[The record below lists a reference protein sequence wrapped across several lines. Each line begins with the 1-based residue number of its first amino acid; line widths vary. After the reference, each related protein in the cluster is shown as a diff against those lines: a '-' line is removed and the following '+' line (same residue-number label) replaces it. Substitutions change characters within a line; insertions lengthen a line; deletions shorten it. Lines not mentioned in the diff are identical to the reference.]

1 MARKRNKTD
10 SFEGLTWNDL
20 TSWAGSKIVS
30 RGKSYQRSGYVK
42 DLARTPDGSLVAW
55 VEGTKR
61 YATQVFFEDDE
72 LESICSCP
80 YWDTCKHAVAVVVE
94 YLENLKK
101 KVKIPKA
108 TKTDRRLKLLKEF
121 FDDEVSFEEDDDLN
135 EFDEVY
141 KQTNAITET
150 KFLEPF
156 LKKHTKAQLVELIK
170 ELAGQYP
177 LVMAHLQD
185 QNNLSRGDV
194 SDMVGSIRNE
204 IHELSSEP
212 GWQNHWRNE
221 GYIPDYSRVKHRLG
235 GLLDQGYADEVIV
248 LGEELL
254 EAGIRQVEM
263 IDDEGE
269 TEEEI
274 ASCMDVVF
282 RALPESSLSP
292 ADQML
297 WAVDREMEDQWALCE
312 GVEVFWKQKKKKTD
326 WNILADKLTNRLKRF
341 SKKKDDHYR
350 RDRLTDWIIIALKNA
365 GRKDEIIQLC
375 EKEAVRTDSYVRLV
389 RILMEAN
396 QWETAEQWIQK
407 GIHATDKKWSGI
419 AGQLR
424 ESLREIRE
432 KQGDWLQVAALRADD
447 FFINPSL
454 ETFQELKVSAKKSN
468 AWDKVK
474 PAVMNYLET
483 GKIPLPGSSWPLPE
497 VDVPKAKERR
507 PKQFPII
514 GTLIDIAIA
523 EKRPDEV
530 IHWYDQRKSQKVH
543 GWWSEFQEDKIAKAL
558 ADDYPD
564 RAVDIWK
571 RLAANLIAQVK
582 PKTYEKAAVHLRKI
596 RRTLK
601 RQSKDKIWEIYFAN
615 IRKEHARKI
624 KLLEILDGLNDKRI
638 LDTLLPANS
647 E

>member
-1 MARKRNKTD
+1 MARKRKETD
-10 SFEGLTWNDL
+10 LFEGLTWNDL

-30 RGKSYQRSGYVK
+30 RGKNYQRNGYVK
-42 DLARTPDGSLVAW
+42 DLACAPDSSLIAW
-55 VEGTKR
+55 VEGTER

-101 KVKIPKA
+101 KVKIPKV
-108 TKTDRRLKLLKEF
+108 TKKDQRLKLLKEF

-141 KQTNAITET
+141 RQTNAITET

-170 ELAGQYP
+170 ELARQYP
-177 LVMAHLQD
+177 LIMAHLQD
-185 QNNLSRGDV
+185 QSHLSSGDI
-194 SDMVGSIRNE
+194 SDMVSSIRSE
-204 IHELSSEP
+204 IQELSSEP

-221 GYIPDYSRVKHRLG
+221 GYIPDYSRVKHRLE
-235 GLLDQGYADEVIV
+235 GLLDQGHADEVIV

-263 IDDEGE
+263 SDDEGE

-282 RALPESSLSP
+282 RALPETSLSP

-297 WAVDREMEDQWALCE
+297 WAVDRELEDQWALCE
-312 GVEVFWKQKKKKTD
+312 GVEVFWKQKKKETD
-326 WNILADKLTNRLKRF
+326 WNILADDLTKRLKGF
-341 SKKKDDHYR
+341 SKAKDDRYD
-350 RDRLTDWIIIALKNA
+350 RDRLTNWIITALTNA
-365 GRKDEIIQLC
+365 GRRAEIVPLC

-389 RILMEAN
+389 RILMEAS
-396 QWETAEQWIQK
+396 QWEAAEQWIQK
-407 GIHATDKKWSGI
+407 GIRATDKKWPGI
-419 AGQLR
+419 ASQLR
-424 ESLREIRE
+424 KSLREIRE
-432 KQGDWLQVAALRADD
+432 KQGHWLQVAALRADD
-447 FFINPSL
+447 FFVNPSL
-454 ETFQELKVSAKKSN
+454 ETFQELKVAAKKSK
-468 AWDKVK
+468 AWDKVE
-474 PAVMNYLET
+474 PAVLNYLET

-497 VDVPKAKERR
+497 ADVPKAKERR
-507 PKQFPII
+507 PRQFPVI

-523 EKRPDEV
+523 EKRPDKV
-530 IHWYDQRKSQKVH
+530 VHWYDKRKNQKFG

-582 PKTYEKAAVHLRKI
+582 PKAYEKAAVHLKKI
-596 RRTLK
+596 QRTLK
-601 RQSKDKIWEIYFAN
+601 RQSKDKEWGIYLAN

-638 LDTLLPANS
+638 MDTL
-647 E
+647 

>member
-1 MARKRNKTD
+1 MTRKRKKTD
-10 SFEGLTWNDL
+10 TFEGLSWNDL

-42 DLARTPDGSLVAW
+42 ELACAPDGSLIAW
-55 VEGTKR
+55 VEGTER

-101 KVKIPKA
+101 KVKIPKT
-108 TKTDRRLKLLKEF
+108 TKKDRRLKLLKKF
-121 FDDEVSFEEDDDLN
+121 FDDEASFEEGDDLD

-141 KQTNAITET
+141 MQTSATAET
-150 KFLEPF
+150 KFIEPF

-177 LVMAHLQD
+177 LIMAHLQD
-185 QNNLSRGDV
+185 QNNLSIGDV

-204 IHELSSEP
+204 IRELSSEP

-221 GYIPDYSRVKHRLG
+221 GYIPDYSRVKHRLE

-263 IDDEGE
+263 SDDEGE

-274 ASCMDVVF
+274 ASCMGVVF
-282 RALPESSLSP
+282 RALPKSSLSP

-297 WAVDREMEDQWALCE
+297 WAVDRELEDQWALCE
-312 GVEVFWKQKKKKTD
+312 GVEVFWKQKKKETE
-326 WNILADKLTNRLKRF
+326 WNILADELIKRLKGF
-341 SKKKDDHYR
+341 SKAKDDRYD
-350 RDRLTDWIIIALKNA
+350 RDRLTDWIITALKNA
-365 GRKDEIIQLC
+365 GRMTEIVPLC

-389 RILMEAN
+389 RILMEAS
-396 QWETAEQWIQK
+396 QWGASEQWIKK
-407 GIHATDKKWSGI
+407 GIQATDKKWPGI

-454 ETFQELKVSAKKSN
+454 ATFQELKVAARKSK

-474 PAVMNYLET
+474 PAVLNYLET

-497 VDVPKAKERR
+497 ANVPKAKERSPR
-507 PKQFPII
+507 QFPII

-530 IHWYDQRKSQKVH
+530 IHWYDQRKNQKFG

-582 PKTYEKAAVHLRKI
+582 PKAYEKAAVHLNKI
-596 RRTLK
+596 QRILK
-601 RQSKDKIWEIYFAN
+601 RQSKDKEWGICLAN

-638 LDTLLPANS
+638 VDML
-647 E
+647 

>member
-1 MARKRNKTD
+1 MARKRKEND
-10 SFEGLTWNDL
+10 PFEGLTWNDL
-20 TSWAGSKIVS
+20 TAWAGDKIVS

-55 VEGTKR
+55 VEGTER
-61 YATQVFFEDDE
+61 YATRVFFEDDE

-94 YLENLKK
+94 YLDSLKRK
-101 KVKIPKA
+101 IKIPKA
-108 TKTDRRLKLLKEF
+108 ANKDQRLRLLAEF
-121 FDDEVSFEEDDDLN
+121 SDDETWIDEDDD
-135 EFDEVY
+135 FDDFEDVY
-141 KQTNAITET
+141 YQKHWGIDNR
-150 KFLEPF
+150 FLEPF

-170 ELAGQYP
+170 ELAGQYA

-221 GYIPDYSRVKHRLG
+221 GYAPDYSRVRHRLE
-235 GLLDQGYADEVIV
+235 GLLDQGHADDLIV

-263 IDDEGE
+263 SDDEGE

-274 ASCMDVVF
+274 ASCMDMVF

-297 WAVDREMEDQWALCE
+297 WAVDRELEDQWALCE

-326 WNILADKLTNRLKRF
+326 WNILADKLIKRLKDF
-341 SKKKDDHYR
+341 SKAKDDRYD
-350 RDRLTDWIIIALKNA
+350 RDRLTDWIITALKNS
-365 GRKDEIIQLC
+365 GRMAEIVPLC

-389 RILMEAN
+389 RILMETH
-396 QWETAEQWIQK
+396 QWRSADQWIQK
-407 GIHATDKKWSGI
+407 GIQATDKKWPGI
-419 AGQLR
+419 ADQLR

-454 ETFQELKVSAKKSN
+454 ETFQELKVAAKKSK

-474 PAVMNYLET
+474 PAVLNYLET

-497 VDVPKAKERR
+497 ADVPKAKERR

-530 IHWYDQRKSQKVH
+530 IHWYDQRKSQKFG

-558 ADDYPD
+558 VDDYPD

-582 PKTYEKAAVHLRKI
+582 PKAYEKAVVHLNRI
-596 RRTLK
+596 QRTLK
-601 RQSKDKIWEIYFAN
+601 RQSKDKEWGIYLAD

-624 KLLEILDGLNDKRI
+624 KLLEILDSLNDKRI
-638 LDTLLPANS
+638 MDTL
-647 E
+647 

>member
-1 MARKRNKTD
+1 MAHKRKKTD
-10 SFEGLTWNDL
+10 PFEGLTWNDL
-20 TSWAGSKIVS
+20 VAWAGNKIVS
-30 RGKSYQRSGYVK
+30 RGKNYQRNGYVK
-42 DLARTPDGSLVAW
+42 DLAYTTDRSLIAW
-55 VEGTKR
+55 VEGTDR

-80 YWDTCKHAVAVVVE
+80 YWDTCKHAVAVVIE

-101 KVKIPKA
+101 MVKIPEA
-108 TKTDRRLKLLKEF
+108 TKKDQRLKLLKEF
-121 FDDEVSFEEDDDLN
+121 FDDEAWVDEDDDLD

-141 KQTNAITET
+141 RQTNATAET
-150 KFLEPF
+150 KFIEPF
-156 LKKHTKAQLVELIK
+156 LKKHTKAQLVEFIK
-170 ELAGQYP
+170 KLAVQYP
-177 LVMAHLQD
+177 LIMTHLQD
-185 QNNLSRGDV
+185 QSNLSIGDV
-194 SDMVGSIRNE
+194 SDMVNSIRNE
-204 IHELSSEP
+204 IQELSSEP

-221 GYIPDYSRVKHRLG
+221 GYTPDYSRVKHRLE
-235 GLLDQGYADEVIV
+235 GLLDQGYADEVV
-248 LGEELL
+248 ALGEGLL

-263 IDDEGE
+263 SDDEGE

-274 ASCMDVVF
+274 ASCMDVAF

-292 ADQML
+292 AEQML

-350 RDRLTDWIIIALKNA
+350 RDRLTDWIITALKNA
-365 GRKDEIIQLC
+365 DRKAEIIQLC

-396 QWETAEQWIQK
+396 QWGAAEQWIQR
-407 GIHATDKKWSGI
+407 GIHATDKKRSGI

-447 FFINPSL
+447 FFINPSFA
-454 ETFQELKVSAKKSN
+454 TFEELKVAAKKAK

-474 PAVMNYLET
+474 PAIMNYLKT
-483 GKIPLPGSSWPLPE
+483 GRIPKSGSSWPMPE
-497 VDVPKAKERR
+497 TDVPKAKERW

-514 GTLIDIAIA
+514 GTLIDIAIT
-523 EKRPDEV
+523 EKESDEV
-530 IHWYDQRKSQKVH
+530 IHWYDQRKSQKFG
-543 GWWSEFQEDKIAKAL
+543 GWWGEFQEDKIAKAL
-558 ADDYPD
+558 VNDYPD

-582 PKTYEKAAVHLRKI
+582 PKAYEKAAVYLRKI
-596 RRTLK
+596 QRTLK
-601 RQSKDKIWEIYFAN
+601 RHSKDKEWEIYLAN